1 MATRKVQTKE
11 IQAKVPMMELKGNYP
26 YDHIF
31 TCGGVILHKG
41 ERIAVPV
48 GMLEEAKA
56 NEFLAVTEVAS
67 EEVGEEVA
75 EE

>member
-1 MATRKVQTKE
+1 MSTRKTQPKE
-11 IQAKVPMMELKGNYP
+11 TQAKAPMMELKDNYP
-26 YDHIF
+26 YNHIF

-48 GMLEEAKA
+48 GMLDEAKA
-56 NEFLAVTEVAS
+56 NEFLSVTEVAS
-67 EEVGEEVA
+67 EEVGEEAA